1 MTPRYWISIIICLLL
16 TVQFVSAGT
25 TGKLIGRVTSKET
38 GEPLIGANIMVE
50 GTPLG
55 SAADMDGNYLILQ
68 ISPGTYS
75 VRFTMIGYQDLVVS
89 GVRIKVDLTTRVNGD
104 LPESVVGL
112 DEVVVQAERPM
123 IQLDVTYSQ
132 ANITSEE
139 VEMLPV
145 EEFVDIIALQ
155 AGVVT
160 ENGTM
165 HVRGG
170 RGGEISYMV
179 DGITVTDP
187 YNSDIAVEIE
197 NNAIQEL
204 QFISGT
210 FNAEYGQAMSGI
222 INIITKD
229 GDYSDYSG
237 SISSNMGD
245 YFADDP
251 LFPEVEKVNL
261 NNISDIKANI
271 EGPILPGR
279 ISFFGSGRKKT
290 SDGYLFGQRIFYPN
304 SYTWSETS
312 NMFLIDSTVG
322 LGNDFLPA
330 DSAWQPLEYQDSLKK
345 LIDTLRA
352 QDAFDWVPMNWSEQI
367 TYQAKISWRVTPRI
381 KLAYNRMFSDTK
393 SQGYSHAYRW
403 NPDGRPYSFNTRTG
417 DLFRA
422 DISINQSTFANIMF
436 SNAVN
441 HYRTHLSSN
450 KNFYEIIDTLTYND
464 WGFSNGILDS
474 ILYNTDPRIF
484 DYATGNNFEVGG
496 KYMDIYNRKSHI
508 KTYKAE
514 LTSQIN
520 AVHQLKAGTEYRT
533 TKIFYN
539 NMSVLQAAYTGYNP
553 VILEPED
560 NTIHDSFQSMKD
572 PFTDEPLDGRNP
584 IEFSFYVQDK
594 IESDDMV
601 VNIGARYDYF
611 DSQFWVLNDPEDPNY
626 MSPVKPI
633 NRYNDL
639 DDDGQISDDEMTY
652 TNLKS
657 DDDRLSSNANGDPWY
672 RKADPKTQ
680 ISPRLALAFPITDK
694 GFIHFSYGHF
704 FQNPSFSY
712 IYDNPEFEVP
722 AASGVNSTMGNAD
735 MEPQRTTQYEVGF
748 SQQIGR
754 DIGIEI
760 TTYFK
765 DIRNL
770 NSTEI
775 KNSFI
780 AGDRY
785 GMYVNKD
792 HANSK
797 GITLAISKRST
808 EKFSGNIDYT
818 FSISEGNASDPTAA
832 FYDEQSDIEPEK
844 MLVPLD
850 WDQRHTINSTMTY
863 HPVKSSGISLIFKY
877 GSGFPYTTT
886 NADGQRTSFE
896 NNGRKPSTYNVD
908 MRSFYNFSLTKSIQ
922 VSAHINVYNL
932 FDIRNELTVYG
943 DTGRSSYSL
952 APTYT
957 PQYSGPMLNTLD
969 EFLIVP
975 SYYSAPRQIKFGISF
990 SYK

>member
-1 MTPRYWISIIICLLL
+1 MTPRYWISILICLLL

-89 GVRIKVDLTTRVNGD
+89 GVRIKVDLTTTINGD

-330 DSAWQPLEYQDSLKK
+330 DSAWQPLVYQDSLKK

-367 TYQAKISWRVTPRI
+367 T
-381 KLAYNRMFSDTK
+381 
-393 SQGYSHAYRW
+393 
-403 NPDGRPYSFNTRTG
+403 
-417 DLFRA
+417 
-422 DISINQSTFANIMF
+422 
-436 SNAVN
+436 
-441 HYRTHLSSN
+441 
-450 KNFYEIIDTLTYND
+450 
-464 WGFSNGILDS
+464 
-474 ILYNTDPRIF
+474 
-484 DYATGNNFEVGG
+484 
-496 KYMDIYNRKSHI
+496 
-508 KTYKAE
+508 
-514 LTSQIN
+514 
-520 AVHQLKAGTEYRT
+520 
-533 TKIFYN
+533 
-539 NMSVLQAAYTGYNP
+539 
-553 VILEPED
+553 
-560 NTIHDSFQSMKD
+560 
-572 PFTDEPLDGRNP
+572 
-584 IEFSFYVQDK
+584 
-594 IESDDMV
+594 
-601 VNIGARYDYF
+601 
-611 DSQFWVLNDPEDPNY
+611 
-626 MSPVKPI
+626 
-633 NRYNDL
+633 
-639 DDDGQISDDEMTY
+639 
-652 TNLKS
+652 
-657 DDDRLSSNANGDPWY
+657 
-672 RKADPKTQ
+672 
-680 ISPRLALAFPITDK
+680 
-694 GFIHFSYGHF
+694 
-704 FQNPSFSY
+704 
-712 IYDNPEFEVP
+712 
-722 AASGVNSTMGNAD
+722 
-735 MEPQRTTQYEVGF
+735 
-748 SQQIGR
+748 
-754 DIGIEI
+754 
-760 TTYFK
+760 
-765 DIRNL
+765 
-770 NSTEI
+770 
-775 KNSFI
+775 
-780 AGDRY
+780 
-785 GMYVNKD
+785 
-792 HANSK
+792 
-797 GITLAISKRST
+797 
-808 EKFSGNIDYT
+808 
-818 FSISEGNASDPTAA
+818 
-832 FYDEQSDIEPEK
+832 
-844 MLVPLD
+844 
-850 WDQRHTINSTMTY
+850 
-863 HPVKSSGISLIFKY
+863 
-877 GSGFPYTTT
+877 
-886 NADGQRTSFE
+886 
-896 NNGRKPSTYNVD
+896 
-908 MRSFYNFSLTKSIQ
+908 
-922 VSAHINVYNL
+922 
-932 FDIRNELTVYG
+932 
-943 DTGRSSYSL
+943 
-952 APTYT
+952 
-957 PQYSGPMLNTLD
+957 
-969 EFLIVP
+969 
-975 SYYSAPRQIKFGISF
+975 
-990 SYK
+990 